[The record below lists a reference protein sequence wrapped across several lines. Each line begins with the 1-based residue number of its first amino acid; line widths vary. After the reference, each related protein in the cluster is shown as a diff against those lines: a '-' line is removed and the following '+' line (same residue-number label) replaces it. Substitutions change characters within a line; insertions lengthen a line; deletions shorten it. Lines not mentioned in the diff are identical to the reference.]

1 MAPACVIL
9 SLGLWSSIS
18 PPGLGLGLG
27 RALPLPDQSGS
38 HVIRRGTCLQDESA
52 CQNVRELF
60 RISKPSV
67 VDHFSAKRPLLAL
80 VPWVPFV
87 PPLGPHGAVRRRC
100 WLSAPWCGSSPLPS
114 ARRRPP
120 SARPIASPNANPTAR
135 PNACPAATPHVSPNA
150 TSNDSPIA
158 NPNASPTAGPNAS
171 PC

>member
-18 PPGLGLGLG
+18 PPGLGLG

-87 PPLGPHGAVRRRC
+87 PPLALVPWVPFVPPLGPPGPVR
-100 WLSAPWCGSSPLPS
+100 PT
-114 ARRRPP
+114 PP
-120 SARPIASPNANPTAR
+120 PVNP
-135 PNACPAATPHVSPNA
+135 C
-150 TSNDSPIA
+150 
-158 NPNASPTAGPNAS
+158 
-171 PC
+171 